1 MTYRSIFVHVDD
13 SDQTDL
19 RLDAATRL
27 ARHYPAEVAGAYIVS
42 TRDFTPTES
51 ALLPPD
57 LVKARMGA
65 VAQAQ
70 RDAEKRF
77 RAAVA
82 AAGVKSLQ
90 WRAPAGDPLE
100 AAVLQARYS
109 ISRSSASRHKRPA
122 AFSAGLRTRRDGLE
136 PAGADDPTSARRRR
150 GRASVPG
157 RTPRVGARSRRCA
170 AVRDA
175 KAVLAIA
182 VSPRGDQSQDTCPV
196 RRSASRRWTRPL
208 TDGRTDIASGEF
220 LLARGGLRADMIV
233 MGGYSPRLSLRVGRR
248 RT

>member
-51 ALLPPD
+51 ALLPPE
-57 LVKARMGA
+57 LVKARMGS

-90 WRAPAGDPLE
+90 WRAPAGPTPSRPRSR
-100 AAVLQARYS
+100 AR
-109 ISRSSASRHKRPA
+109 RKTP
-122 AFSAGLRTRRDGLE
+122 RRVPCA
-136 PAGADDPTSARRRR
+136 PAGR
-150 GRASVPG
+150 
-157 RTPRVGARSRRCA
+157 
-170 AVRDA
+170 
-175 KAVLAIA
+175 
-182 VSPRGDQSQDTCPV
+182 
-196 RRSASRRWTRPL
+196 
-208 TDGRTDIASGEF
+208 
-220 LLARGGLRADMIV
+220 
-233 MGGYSPRLSLRVGRR
+233 
-248 RT
+248 